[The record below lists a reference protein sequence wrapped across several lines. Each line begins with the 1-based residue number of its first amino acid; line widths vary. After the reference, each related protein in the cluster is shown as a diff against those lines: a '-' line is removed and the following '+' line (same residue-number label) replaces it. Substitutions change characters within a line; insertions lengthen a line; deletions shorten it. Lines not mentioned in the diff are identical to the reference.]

1 MCLSGVSEGPV
12 LGLPPSRP
20 PSALC
25 PQSDASGLG
34 ALLLVSGALLCAVHA
49 PTRALFARQR
59 SNSHRWKLHGGVAG
73 ILWEYF
79 WEFKGRRT
87 NRRYFFFGNVWSD
100 FYARVGAEGLCLVS
114 LRWAERGELNAADWR
129 PCTGNHEQQ
138 QQRVGQLSAGAD
150 TGVSPAG
157 LRAQQDGEDCG
168 AGGEQRRENRC
179 VSVCVCGGVIDNLIL
194 I

>member
-1 MCLSGVSEGPV
+1 MRCLRVK
-12 LGLPPSRP
+12 
-20 PSALC
+20 
-25 PQSDASGLG
+25 G
-34 ALLLVSGALLCAVHA
+34 ATPTAGSSTEELL
-49 PTRALFARQR
+49 
-59 SNSHRWKLHGGVAG
+59 
-73 ILWEYF
+73 EYF
-79 WEFKGRRT
+79 GNISGNLKDAEQTGDI
-87 NRRYFFFGNVWSD
+87 FFFGNVWSD